1 MDFNV
6 SVGDENQDIRIL
18 APWFLNCLNRLSG
31 SNPAKFI
38 LKQQV
43 FAQTPMNG
51 FKADPETYQKYV
63 DLKGSPDYTSVVEP
77 VIRFLERNRFLRSSS
92 VNPAKIAIG
101 RNGAGVH
108 YRSDYTESIR
118 LGEQIA
124 HAILVELK
132 EALAEK
138 PNFQYISF
146 FGGVK
151 TI

>member
-6 SVGDENQDIRIL
+6 SVGDDDHDIRIL

-51 FKADPETYQKYV
+51 FKADPVKYQKYV

-77 VIRFLERNRFLRSSS
+77 VIRFLERNRFLRISS
-92 VNPAKIAIG
+92 VNPAKIAIT
-101 RNGAGVH
+101 RIGVINV
-108 YRSDYTESIR
+108 TN
-118 LGEQIA
+118 LQ
-124 HAILVELK
+124 
-132 EALAEK
+132 
-138 PNFQYISF
+138 
-146 FGGVK
+146 
-151 TI
+151 T